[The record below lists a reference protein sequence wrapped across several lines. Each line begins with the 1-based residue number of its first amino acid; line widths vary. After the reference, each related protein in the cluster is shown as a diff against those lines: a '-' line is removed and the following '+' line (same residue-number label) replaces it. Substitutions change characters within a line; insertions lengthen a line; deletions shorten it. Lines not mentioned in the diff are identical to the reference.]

1 MEVMN
6 VTTGNSHSPQHPV
19 PEHAPWQGNRWEGLE
34 KGNWER
40 SALGV
45 PVAGLGKEWVCSGR
59 AGEQ

>member
-1 MEVMN
+1 M
-6 VTTGNSHSPQHPV
+6 